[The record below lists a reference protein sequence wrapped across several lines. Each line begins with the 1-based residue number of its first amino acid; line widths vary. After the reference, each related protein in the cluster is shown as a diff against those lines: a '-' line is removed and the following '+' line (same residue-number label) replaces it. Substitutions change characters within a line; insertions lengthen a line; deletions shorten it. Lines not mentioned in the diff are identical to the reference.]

1 MLAFHVSVDA
11 FRVASV
17 GRLSGGASGNQLNWG
32 YPPGSMAVDI
42 VVNVESWTR
51 AAIGGGMIGLAAA
64 LMILFNGRIAG
75 VSGVLGGLILDR
87 KIGETPWRAMFL
99 GGLMLGALLV
109 MVVRPEIAD
118 AGLKTGWAGMIAAG
132 LIVGF
137 GTRMGSGCTSG
148 HGVCG
153 IGRLS
158 QRSIVATCTFMAA
171 GFVTVFVMRH
181 LLGGLS

>member
-1 MLAFHVSVDA
+1 
-11 FRVASV
+11 
-17 GRLSGGASGNQLNWG
+17 
-32 YPPGSMAVDI
+32 VDI
-42 VVNVESWTR
+42 VVNLETWTR

-64 LMILFNGRIAG
+64 LMIVFNGRIAG

-87 KIGETPWRAMFL
+87 QGAEAPWRVLFL
-99 GGLMLGALLV
+99 GGLIAGAA
-109 MVVRPEIAD
+109 VVILARPDLAQ
-118 AGLKTGWAGMIAAG
+118 AGLQTGWVGMVAAG

-171 GFVTVFVMRH
+171 GFVTVFVLRH
-181 LLGGLS
+181 LLGVN

>member
-1 MLAFHVSVDA
+1 M
-11 FRVASV
+11 
-17 GRLSGGASGNQLNWG
+17 
-32 YPPGSMAVDI
+32 DI
-42 VVNVESWTR
+42 VVNVDSWTR

-64 LMILFNGRIAG
+64 LLVVFNGRVAG
-75 VSGVLGGLILDR
+75 VSGVLGGLLLDR
-87 KIGETPWRAMFL
+87 KASETPWRALFL
-99 GGLMLGALLV
+99 GGLMFGALLV
-109 MVVRPEIAD
+109 MLVRPD
-118 AGLKTGWAGMIAAG
+118 LAGAALKTGWVGMIAAG

-181 LLGGLS
+181 VLGGL

>member
-1 MLAFHVSVDA
+1 MD
-11 FRVASV
+11 
-17 GRLSGGASGNQLNWG
+17 
-32 YPPGSMAVDI
+32 VDI
-42 VVNVESWTR
+42 VVNVDSWIR

-64 LMILFNGRIAG
+64 LMIIFNGRIAG
-75 VSGVLGGLILDR
+75 VSGVLGGLVLDR
-87 KIGETPWRAMFL
+87 KASEAPWRALFL

-109 MVVRPEIAD
+109 ILMRPD
-118 AGLKTGWAGMIAAG
+118 LAGATLETGWVGMITAG

-171 GFVTVFVMRH
+171 GFVTVFVLRH
-181 LLGGLS
+181 LLGGL

>member
-1 MLAFHVSVDA
+1 MDL
-11 FRVASV
+11 
-17 GRLSGGASGNQLNWG
+17 
-32 YPPGSMAVDI
+32 DI
-42 VVNVESWTR
+42 VVNVDAWTW

-64 LMILFNGRIAG
+64 LMIVFNGRIAS
-75 VSGVLGGLILDR
+75 VSGVLGGLVLDR
-87 KIGETPWRAMFL
+87 KTSETPWRALFL

-109 MVVRPEIAD
+109 TWVRPEM
-118 AGLKTGWAGMIAAG
+118 AGAALKTGWVGMIAAG

-171 GFVTVFVMRH
+171 GFVTVFVLRH
-181 LLGGLS
+181 LMGGL

>member
-1 MLAFHVSVDA
+1 M
-11 FRVASV
+11 
-17 GRLSGGASGNQLNWG
+17 
-32 YPPGSMAVDI
+32 DI
-42 VVNVESWTR
+42 VVNIESWTR
-51 AAIGGGMIGLAAA
+51 AAVGGGMIGLAAA
-64 LMILFNGRIAG
+64 LMIIFNGRIAG
-75 VSGVLGGLILDR
+75 VSGVLGGLVLDR
-87 KIGETPWRAMFL
+87 PTGETPWRAMFI

-109 MVVRPEIAD
+109 MLVRPELASV
-118 AGLKTGWAGMIAAG
+118 GLKTGWIGMIVAG

-171 GFVTVFVMRH
+171 GFATVFVLRH
-181 LLGGLS
+181 LLGRL